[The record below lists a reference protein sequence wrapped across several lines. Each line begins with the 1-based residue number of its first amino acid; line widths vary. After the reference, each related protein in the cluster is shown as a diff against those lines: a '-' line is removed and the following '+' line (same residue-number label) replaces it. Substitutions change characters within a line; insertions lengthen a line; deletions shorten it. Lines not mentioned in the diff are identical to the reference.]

1 MIKEYYKCIQDDSGT
16 SVSIALTEP
25 ELAAIESQR
34 IADFNASWLHKDR
47 PFRVLLSDANYIAL
61 LIDYPEFAMIRFNEQ
76 IPVEAQLEGNYL
88 YLQYINEEDR
98 QLFEYFGAT
107 IETYTAL

>member
-1 MIKEYYKCIQDDSGT
+1 MLKGVT
-16 SVSIALTEP
+16 TETGFKYIEMTP
-25 ELAAIESQR
+25 EELAAFEAQR
-34 IADFNASWLHKDR
+34 LAEFEASWLHKAR
-47 PFRVLLSDANYIAL
+47 PVRVLLSDSNYLAL
-61 LIDYPEFAMIRFNEQ
+61 LIDYPQFAMIRFNEQ
-76 IPVEAQLEGNYL
+76 IPVEVQQEGNYL

>member
-1 MIKEYYKCIQDDSGT
+1 MIKIIQDKNGNPLSIELT
-16 SVSIALTEP
+16 AFEVS
-25 ELAAIESQR
+25 ELEAQR
-34 IADFNASWLHKDR
+34 LADYIASWIHKDI
-47 PFRVLLSDANYIAL
+47 PIRVLLSDANYLAL

-98 QLFEYFGAT
+98 QLFEYFGAI
-107 IETYTAL
+107 IENYTSL

>member
-1 MIKEYYKCIQDDSGT
+1 MKISYQDSHGNPKYRDATNKE
-16 SVSIALTEP
+16 IAEF
-25 ELAAIESQR
+25 EAQRLADYA
-34 IADFNASWLHKDR
+34 ASWIHKDR
-47 PFRVLLSDANYIAL
+47 LVRVLLSDANYLAL

-88 YLQYINEEDR
+88 YLQYINDEDR

-107 IETYTAL
+107 IENYTEL

>member
-1 MIKEYYKCIQDDSGT
+1 MERYVVNASNN
-16 SVSIALTEP
+16 SIEIVQLTQSEIS
-25 ELAAIESQR
+25 AIEAQR
-34 IADFNASWLHKDR
+34 LADFEASWIHKAR
-47 PFRVLLSDANYIAL
+47 PVRILLSDSNYLAL

-88 YLQYINEEDR
+88 YLQYINDEDR

-107 IETYTAL
+107 IENYVAQ

>member
-1 MIKEYYKCIQDDSGT
+1 MNIDWKH
-16 SVSIALTEP
+16 L
-25 ELAAIESQR
+25 
-34 IADFNASWLHKDR
+34 DR
-47 PFRVLLSDANYIAL
+47 PYRVLINDSDLLSL

-76 IPVEAQLEGNYL
+76 IPVESQQEGNYL

-107 IETYTAL
+107 IENYTAL

>member
-1 MIKEYYKCIQDDSGT
+1 MKRAETDSNGEVVYIEMT
-16 SVSIALTEP
+16 P
-25 ELAAIESQR
+25 EEVAELEAQR
-34 IADFNASWLHKDR
+34 LADFEASWMHKDR
-47 PFRVLLSDANYIAL
+47 PVRALLSDANYLAL

-76 IPVEAQLEGNYL
+76 IPVEAQFGVNYL

-107 IETYTAL
+107 VENYTAL

>member
-34 IADFNASWLHKDR
+34 IAYIEASWLHKDR
-47 PFRVLLSDANYIAL
+47 PVRVLLSDANYLAL
-61 LIDYPEFAMIRFNEQ
+61 LIDYPQFAMIRFNEQ
-76 IPVEAQLEGNYL
+76 IPAEAQLEGNCL
-88 YLQYINEEDR
+88 YLQYINPDDEA
-98 QLFEYFGAT
+98 LFSYFGAT